1 MFFFNPLNKA
11 LRICWNIQHKAKA
24 YPLLDKLKKKPF
36 HCFRTSDST
45 VSSRGFSTS
54 ASTTSRSIASE
65 HTNAGG
71 FKEKAYKHSV
81 TKSVANGHRDK
92 IQRRKTKSC
101 PSCTLSSKTS
111 STDKKSHSDKTDIP
125 RTASIFGKYNGKDSE
140 YKLTAWFNLPQETSV
155 GVIDSF
161 ACDTK
166 NTTPLC
172 YSINVKKGESVPNL
186 LRHNLEVRVGQNG
199 VVRTEKNRE
208 KVPELGDEYANQG
221 KKRTAPLNWEEQ
233 LNWQNVSIAFFQTFR
248 CFIIRSLNATEYLF
262 FFGGVVAS
270 WL

>member
-1 MFFFNPLNKA
+1 M
-11 LRICWNIQHKAKA
+11 
-24 YPLLDKLKKKPF
+24 
-36 HCFRTSDST
+36 
-45 VSSRGFSTS
+45 
-54 ASTTSRSIASE
+54 
-65 HTNAGG
+65 
-71 FKEKAYKHSV
+71 
-81 TKSVANGHRDK
+81 TKSITNGHREK

-111 STDKKSHSDKTDIP
+111 GRDEKKQDNKADIP
-125 RTASIFGKYNGKDSE
+125 RTASFFGKYNGKDSE
-140 YKLTAWFNLPQETSV
+140 YKPTVWFNLPQETSV

-161 ACDTK
+161 LCDTK

-208 KVPELGDEYANQG
+208 KVPELGDENAKQG

-233 LNWQNVSIAFFQTFR
+233 LNWQNVSI
-248 CFIIRSLNATEYLF
+248 LLF
-262 FFGGVVAS
+262 EHSDVLS
-270 WL
+270 